1 MSPANS
7 TLADVMTRTVY
18 SADPHSS
25 LESSTNQ
32 LPKKRGLLCVFYGL
46 PSTELFSE
54 GLRANRMEAEL
65 SISGM
70 ERALAGDT
78 LRNAALTCPVLEVPI
93 AVVTMAEAVQ
103 QVNQWISTA
112 TRAHLVTFVNAHMAV
127 EAQLKPSFRRSLRAM
142 DLNCPD
148 GAPIFW
154 LARKQHGRRVA
165 KIAGPEFMPL
175 FCEQSVAL
183 GHRHFLY
190 GGTEGTAEE
199 ACAALRE
206 RYPGIQI
213 AGHYCPPFR
222 PLTADERVAVA
233 NTINESG
240 ADVVWVCL
248 GCPKQEQWMSDMRD
262 HLQAKVVLAVGQ
274 AFDIVAGRTHR
285 APALLRHCGAEWAY
299 RLAKEPRRLW
309 KRYLVTNVL
318 FLLFAVRD
326 GLDQRRDPAFQA
338 RSGV

>member
-1 MSPANS
+1 
-7 TLADVMTRTVY
+7 
-18 SADPHSS
+18 
-25 LESSTNQ
+25 
-32 LPKKRGLLCVFYGL
+32 
-46 PSTELFSE
+46 
-54 GLRANRMEAEL
+54 MEAEFP
-65 SISGM
+65 ISGM
-70 ERALAGDT
+70 ELALSSHA
-78 LRNAALTCPVLEVPI
+78 LRHAALTCPVLEVPI
-93 AVVTMAEAVQ
+93 AVTTMAGAIQ
-103 QVNQWISTA
+103 QVNDWISTA

-154 LARKQHGRRVA
+154 LARKQHGQSVA

-199 ACAALRE
+199 ACAALRK

-222 PLTADERVAVA
+222 PLTAPEREDVV
-233 NTINESG
+233 NTINQSE

-248 GCPKQEQWMSDMRD
+248 GCPKQEQWMTDMRD

-274 AFDIVAGRTHR
+274 AFDIVAGRTRR

-309 KRYLVTNVL
+309 KRYLVTNMLFILFVL
-318 FLLFAVRD
+318 RD
-326 GLDQRRDPAFQA
+326 SLDQRRDQAFQA
-338 RSGV
+338 RTSA